1 MIGLIL
7 EGGGMRARGFVAG
20 ALMALMEAMAAKGG

>member
-7 EGGGMRARGFVAG
+7 EGGGMRAGFVVG
-20 ALMALMEAMAAKGG
+20 ALMALMEATAAERS

>member
-7 EGGGMRARGFVAG
+7 EGGGMRAGFVAG
-20 ALMALMEAMAAKGG
+20 ALMALMEATAAERS